1 MSSSL
6 CDIYI
11 EKRYNAFAGH
21 RYLMPIT
28 ILKVK
33 SDVYIICNRIGPK
46 TEICGIPLYT
56 KTGNNDM
63 CIR

>member
-1 MSSSL
+1 
-6 CDIYI
+6 
-11 EKRYNAFAGH
+11 
-21 RYLMPIT
+21 MPIT